1 MDATLS
7 GHRVVQLLNA
17 QLVRDVVGCT
27 VSILLN
33 RCEADHVRLRLVPV
47 RTILVLVLHRVLLLG
62 LHVHSEASHLLLH
75 LHELV
80 LHHVLR
86 GIELILLLVLVV
98 LHRLLGLL
106 LLQQH
111 LHVES
116 ARVHE
121 HVLATEGTHAAR
133 LHHHLAAD
141 VVAAEL
147 TVRRTAVH
155 VGHVTAKLTGS
166 SHLPRL
172 LHLLVHV
179 RHAV

>member
-1 MDATLS
+1 
-7 GHRVVQLLNA
+7 
-17 QLVRDVVGCT
+17 
-27 VSILLN
+27 
-33 RCEADHVRLRLVPV
+33 
-47 RTILVLVLHRVLLLG
+47 

-147 TVRRTAVH
+147 TVRRTTVH
-155 VGHVTAKLTGS
+155 VGHVTTKLARAN
-166 SHLPRL
+166 LPRL
-172 LHLLVHV
+172 LDRLVHV
-179 RHAV
+179 RHAVLALLTVATVVVVSLGATLTTSATSVGAKFTRAVRI